1 MRSVSSVRGWKEI
14 AVRRVGAGRTFGG
27 LSCLEHGFDIREL
40 DCMSTHTVN
49 TTTTATTPTTTTPA
63 VGPRRTPSGPK
74 PARISVARQ
83 VKQQRRGFA
92 TAVLRTLA
100 RTHRGRTV
108 NQIHA
113 TLRSSLAPLGVR
125 LTPARLRELAADI
138 AAGRPVEL
146 P

>member
-1 MRSVSSVRGWKEI
+1 
-14 AVRRVGAGRTFGG
+14 
-27 LSCLEHGFDIREL
+27 
-40 DCMSTHTVN
+40 MSTRIVTR
-49 TTTTATTPTTTTPA
+49 TTATASTAATPA
-63 VGPRRTPSGPK
+63 RARPTPPPPK

-83 VKQQRRGFA
+83 VRQQRRGYA

-100 RTHRGRTV
+100 RTHRGRPAT
-108 NQIHA
+108 QIHA

-125 LTPARLRELAADI
+125 LTPATLRALGADI

>member
-1 MRSVSSVRGWKEI
+1 LLS
-14 AVRRVGAGRTFGG
+14 RRVAAGGTVAR

-40 DCMSTHTVN
+40 GRMGTRNVN
-49 TTTTATTPTTTTPA
+49 AATTVAMIATSTSTAMALATR
-63 VGPRRTPSGPK
+63 PRPSP
-74 PARISVARQ
+74 PRPRQARISVARQ
-83 VKQQRRGFA
+83 VKQQRRGYA

-100 RTHRGRTV
+100 RTHRGRPAT
-108 NQIHA
+108 QIHA

-138 AAGRPVEL
+138 AAGRPVGL

>member
-1 MRSVSSVRGWKEI
+1 
-14 AVRRVGAGRTFGG
+14 
-27 LSCLEHGFDIREL
+27 
-40 DCMSTHTVN
+40 MSTDIVN
-49 TTTTATTPTTTTPA
+49 ATTTATTSTTTTPA
-63 VGPRRTPSGPK
+63 VGPHRTPPRLE

-83 VKQQRRGFA
+83 VKQQRRGYA
-92 TAVLRTLA
+92 TAVLRTLV
-100 RTHRGRTV
+100 RTHRGRPV

-113 TLRSSLAPLGVR
+113 TLRSSVAPLGVR

>member
-1 MRSVSSVRGWKEI
+1 
-14 AVRRVGAGRTFGG
+14 
-27 LSCLEHGFDIREL
+27 
-40 DCMSTHTVN
+40 MSTHTAN
-49 TTTTATTPTTTTPA
+49 TTTTANTSTASAKTPA
-63 VGPRRTPSGPK
+63 ARPRPTPPRPK

-83 VKQQRRGFA
+83 VKQQRRGYA

-100 RTHRGRTV
+100 RTHQGRPAT
-108 NQIHA
+108 QIHA

-125 LTPARLRELAADI
+125 LTPATLRELAADI

>member
-1 MRSVSSVRGWKEI
+1 
-14 AVRRVGAGRTFGG
+14 
-27 LSCLEHGFDIREL
+27 
-40 DCMSTHTVN
+40 MSTHTVN
-49 TTTTATTPTTTTPA
+49 TTTTATTSTTTPA
-63 VGPRRTPSGPK
+63 RPRPTPPRPK

-83 VKQQRRGFA
+83 VQQQRRGYA

-100 RTHRGRTV
+100 RTHRGRPTT
-108 NQIHA
+108 QIHA

-125 LTPARLRELAADI
+125 LTPAGLRELAADI

>member
-1 MRSVSSVRGWKEI
+1 
-14 AVRRVGAGRTFGG
+14 
-27 LSCLEHGFDIREL
+27 
-40 DCMSTHTVN
+40 MSTHAVN
-49 TTTTATTPTTTTPA
+49 TTTTATTSTTTPTP
-63 VGPRRTPSGPK
+63 GPRPTPPRPTPPRPK

-83 VKQQRRGFA
+83 VKQQRRGYA

-100 RTHRGRTV
+100 RTHQGRPAT
-108 NQIHA
+108 QIHA

-125 LTPARLRELAADI
+125 MTPATLRELAADI

>member
-1 MRSVSSVRGWKEI
+1 M
-14 AVRRVGAGRTFGG
+14 
-27 LSCLEHGFDIREL
+27 EL

-49 TTTTATTPTTTTPA
+49 TTTTATTSTTTPA
-63 VGPRRTPSGPK
+63 ARPRPTPPRPK

-83 VKQQRRGFA
+83 VKQQRRGYA
-92 TAVLRTLA
+92 AAVLRTLA
-100 RTHRGRTV
+100 RTHQGRPAT
-108 NQIHA
+108 QIHA

-125 LTPARLRELAADI
+125 LTPATLRELAADI

>member
-1 MRSVSSVRGWKEI
+1 MGTRMVT
-14 AVRRVGAGRTFGG
+14 A
-27 LSCLEHGFDIREL
+27 
-40 DCMSTHTVN
+40 
-49 TTTTATTPTTTTPA
+49 TTTATTASSTAMTQATR
-63 VGPRRTPSGPK
+63 PRPSPPRPR

-83 VKQQRRGFA
+83 VKQQRRGYA

-100 RTHRGRTV
+100 RTHRGRPAI
-108 NQIHA
+108 QIHA

-125 LTPARLRELAADI
+125 LTPAGLRELAADI